1 MDVVVTGLTK
11 DRARIMEQTFIA
23 LYSLGYLENIRNE
36 IAAGNIAKAW
46 EAQQD
51 FLVLFWDST
60 KDEILRTL
68 KGE

>member
-36 IAAGNIAKAW
+36 IAAGNISQAW

-51 FLVLFWDST
+51 FPVLF
-60 KDEILRTL
+60 
-68 KGE
+68 